1 MNPDQRTD
9 NHLADDQLEPNGHLA
24 DDQLEPNGHLADDQ
38 LEPNGH
44 LADDQLE
51 PNGAVPDDSQSRTA
65 DLTTDPVPEH
75 DHDRFVDAPPLAV
88 DDGVG
93 SPAADDDESPVLLFE
108 PEVAERFRVEWLQI
122 QTRFVDDPKDAV
134 QGADHLL
141 AEVLESL
148 AGTFTERKHELEG
161 QWHGESEAMTE
172 DLRLALRRYRTFFNQ
187 LLDA

>member
-9 NHLADDQLEPNGHLA
+9 NHLADDQLEPNG
-24 DDQLEPNGHLADDQ
+24 
-38 LEPNGH
+38 
-44 LADDQLE
+44 
-51 PNGAVPDDSQSRTA
+51 AVQEDSQSRTA
-65 DLTTDPVPEH
+65 DLTTAPVPEH
-75 DHDRFVDAPPLAV
+75 GHDQFVDAPPLAV
-88 DDGVG
+88 DDGAG

-108 PEVAERFRVEWLQI
+108 PEAAERFRVEWLQI

-161 QWHGESEAMTE
+161 QWHGESEALTE